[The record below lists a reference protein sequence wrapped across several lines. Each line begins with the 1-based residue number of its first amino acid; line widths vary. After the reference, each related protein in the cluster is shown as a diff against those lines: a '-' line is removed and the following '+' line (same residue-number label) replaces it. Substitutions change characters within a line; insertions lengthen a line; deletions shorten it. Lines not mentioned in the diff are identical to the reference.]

1 MKNSFLENL
10 NQGVL
15 GLKPYEPGLPL
26 EQTQKKLGLE
36 KVIKLASNENPLGP
50 SPKALDLLKG
60 QLNSFSSDLNRYPDG
75 NAYDLKEAIS
85 KKYSVDMNQI
95 TIGNGSN
102 DLIEFVS
109 RCFLGEGKKAIYS
122 QHGFAI
128 YPLAIKST
136 GAVPIKSKAKNWGHD
151 LELMKDLVDDKTKLI
166 FIASPNNPT
175 GTAKTLQEIK
185 DFLNNLP
192 EDILVF
198 LDQAYFEY
206 IEGTEFDIPFSLIDD
221 YPNLVISRSFSKAHG
236 LAALRLGFCIS
247 NPELSNYLNRV
258 RQPFNANSLALNLGK
273 IALSD
278 QEHIDKSVKIN
289 SSGMERV
296 KMAFDSFNYSYI
308 ESWGNFIS
316 FDSKQDSDEAF
327 QYFLKKGVILRSLK
341 VYEMPQ
347 HLRVSIG
354 TEEEMDFFLK
364 VLEEYEK
371 DLSKK

>member
-192 EDILVF
+192 KDILVF

-247 NPELSNYLNRV
+247 NPELSDYLNRV
-258 RQPFNANSLALNLGK
+258 RQPFNANSLALDLGK

-296 KMAFDSFNYSYI
+296 KTAFDSFNYSYI

-316 FDSKQDSDEAF
+316 FDAKQDSDNAF

>member
-10 NQGVL
+10 NSGVL

-26 EQTQKKLGLE
+26 EHTQKKLGLE
-36 KVIKLASNENPLGP
+36 KMIKLASNENPLGP
-50 SPKALDLLKG
+50 SPKALDLLQGK
-60 QLNSFSSDLNRYPDG
+60 LNSFSSELNRYPDG

-85 KKYSVDMNQI
+85 KKYDIDINQI

-128 YPLAIKST
+128 YPLAIKAT
-136 GAVPIKSKAKNWGHD
+136 GAIPVKSKAKNWGHD
-151 LELMKDLVDDKTKLI
+151 LELMSDLVDEKTKI
-166 FIASPNNPT
+166 VFIASPNNPT
-175 GTAKTLQEIK
+175 GTAKTLREIK
-185 DFLNNLP
+185 DFLENLSN
-192 EDILVF
+192 DILVF

-206 IEGTEFDIPFSLIDD
+206 IESTEFDIPFSLIKDH
-221 YPNLVISRSFSKAHG
+221 PNLVISRSFSKAHG
-236 LAALRLGFCIS
+236 LAALRLGFCVS
-247 NPELSNYLNRV
+247 NPDLSDYLNRV
-258 RQPFNANSLALNLGK
+258 RQPFNANSLALDLGK
-273 IALSD
+273 IALTD
-278 QEHIDKSVKIN
+278 QEHISKSVKIN

-296 KMAFDSFNYSYI
+296 KNAFIKLDYNFI

-316 FDSKQDSDEAF
+316 FDAKQDSDTAF
-327 QYFLKKGVILRSLK
+327 QYFLEKGVILRSLK

-354 TEEEMDFFLK
+354 TEEEMDFFLQ
-364 VLEEYEK
+364 VLEDYEK

>member
-10 NQGVL
+10 NSGVL

-26 EQTQKKLGLE
+26 EHTQKKLGLE
-36 KVIKLASNENPLGP
+36 KMIKLASNENPLGP
-50 SPKALDLLKG
+50 SPKALDLLQGK
-60 QLNSFSSDLNRYPDG
+60 LNSFSSELNRYPDG

-85 KKYSVDMNQI
+85 KKYDIDINQI
-95 TIGNGSN
+95 TIRNGSN

-128 YPLAIKST
+128 YPLAIKAT
-136 GAVPIKSKAKNWGHD
+136 GAIPVKSKAKNWGHD
-151 LELMKDLVDDKTKLI
+151 LDLMSDLVDEKTKI
-166 FIASPNNPT
+166 VFIASPNNPT
-175 GTAKTLQEIK
+175 GTAKTLKEIK
-185 DFLNNLP
+185 DFLENLSN
-192 EDILVF
+192 DILVF

-206 IEGTEFDIPFSLIDD
+206 IESTEFDIPFSLIKDH
-221 YPNLVISRSFSKAHG
+221 PNLVISRSFSKAHG
-236 LAALRLGFCIS
+236 LAALRLGFCVS
-247 NPELSNYLNRV
+247 NPDLSDYLNRV
-258 RQPFNANSLALNLGK
+258 SQPFNAHSLALDLGK
-273 IALSD
+273 IALTD
-278 QEHIDKSVKIN
+278 KEHISKSLQIN

-296 KMAFDSFNYSYI
+296 KNAFIKLDYNFI

-316 FDSKQDSDEAF
+316 FDAKQDSDTAF
-327 QYFLKKGVILRSLK
+327 QYFLEKGVILRSLK

-354 TEEEMDFFLK
+354 TEEEMDFFLQ
-364 VLEEYEK
+364 VLEDYEK

>member
-26 EQTQKKLGLE
+26 EQTQKKLGL
-36 KVIKLASNENPLGP
+36 KKIIKLASNENPLGP
-50 SPKALDLLKG
+50 SSKALDLLQEKM
-60 QLNSFSSDLNRYPDG
+60 NSFSSELNRYPDG
-75 NAYDLKEAIS
+75 NAYELKEAIS
-85 KKYSVDMNQI
+85 KRYNVDPNQV

-109 RCFLGEGKKAIYS
+109 RCFLGIGKKAIYS

-128 YPLAIKST
+128 YPLAIKAT
-136 GAVPIKSKAKNWGHD
+136 GALPIKSKAKNWGHD
-151 LELMKDLVDDKTKLI
+151 LELMSDLIDNKTKVI

-175 GTAKTLQEIK
+175 GTAKTLSEIN
-185 DFLNNLP
+185 DFLENVP

-198 LDQAYFEY
+198 LDQAYYEY
-206 IEGTEFDIPFSLIDD
+206 IEGTEFDIPFSLIND

-236 LAALRLGFCIS
+236 LAALRLGFCVS
-247 NPELSNYLNRV
+247 NPELSDYLNRV
-258 RQPFNANSLALNLGK
+258 RQPFNANTLALDLGK
-273 IALSD
+273 VALSD

-289 SSGMERV
+289 SLGMDRL
-296 KMAFDSFNYSYI
+296 KKTFTNLDYNFI

-316 FDSKQDSDEAF
+316 FDAKQDSDVAF
-327 QYFLKKGVILRSLK
+327 QYFLEKGVILRSLK

-354 TEEEMDFFLK
+354 TEEEMDFFLQ
-364 VLEEYEK
+364 VLEDYEK

>member
-10 NQGVL
+10 NSGVL

-26 EQTQKKLGLE
+26 EHTQKKLGL
-36 KVIKLASNENPLGP
+36 KKMIKLASNENPLGP
-50 SPKALDLLKG
+50 SPKALDLLQGK
-60 QLNSFSSDLNRYPDG
+60 LNSFSSELNRYPDG

-85 KKYSVDMNQI
+85 KKYDIDINQI

-128 YPLAIKST
+128 YPLAIKAT
-136 GAVPIKSKAKNWGHD
+136 GAIPVKSKAKNWGHD
-151 LELMKDLVDDKTKLI
+151 LELMSDLVDEKTKI
-166 FIASPNNPT
+166 VFIASPNNPT
-175 GTAKTLQEIK
+175 GTAKTLREIK
-185 DFLNNLP
+185 DFLENLSN
-192 EDILVF
+192 DILVF

-206 IEGTEFDIPFSLIDD
+206 VESTEFDIPFSLIKDH
-221 YPNLVISRSFSKAHG
+221 PNLVISRSFSKAHG
-236 LAALRLGFCIS
+236 LAALRLGFCVS
-247 NPELSNYLNRV
+247 NPDLSDYLNRV
-258 RQPFNANSLALNLGK
+258 RQPFNANSLALDLGK
-273 IALSD
+273 IALTD
-278 QEHIDKSVKIN
+278 QEHISKSVKIN

-296 KMAFDSFNYSYI
+296 KNAFIKFDYNFI

-316 FDSKQDSDEAF
+316 FDAKQDSDTAF

-354 TEEEMDFFLK
+354 TEEEMDFFLQ
-364 VLEEYEK
+364 VLEDYEK

>member
-15 GLKPYEPGLPL
+15 GLQPYEPGLPL
-26 EQTQKKLGLE
+26 EHTQKKLGL
-36 KVIKLASNENPLGP
+36 KKMIKLASNENPLGP
-50 SPKALDLLKG
+50 SPKALDLLQVKM
-60 QLNSFSSDLNRYPDG
+60 NSFSSELNRYPDG
-75 NAYDLKEAIS
+75 NAFDLKEAIS
-85 KKYSVDMNQI
+85 KKYNVDLNQI

-128 YPLAIKST
+128 YPLAIKAT
-136 GAVPIKSKAKNWGHD
+136 GAIPIKSKAKNWGHD
-151 LELMKDLVDDKTKLI
+151 LELMSNLVDDKTKLV

-175 GTAKTLQEIK
+175 GTAKTLTEIK
-185 DFLNNLP
+185 DFLDNLSD
-192 EDILVF
+192 DILVF

-206 IEGTEFDIPFSLIDD
+206 IEGSEFDIPFSLISDH
-221 YPNLVISRSFSKAHG
+221 PNLVISRSFSKAHG
-236 LAALRLGFCIS
+236 LAALRLGFCVS
-247 NPELSNYLNRV
+247 NPELSDYLNRV
-258 RQPFNANSLALNLGK
+258 RQPFNANSLALDLGK
-273 IALSD
+273 IALAD
-278 QEHIDKSVKIN
+278 QEHISKSIKIN
-289 SSGMERV
+289 SDGMDKV
-296 KMAFDSFNYSYI
+296 KKAFANLNYNFI

-316 FDSKQDSDEAF
+316 FDAKQDSDIAF
-327 QYFLKKGVILRSLK
+327 QYFLERGVILRSLK

-354 TEEEMDFFLK
+354 TEEEMNFFLQ
-364 VLEEYEK
+364 VLEDYEK

>member
-1 MKNSFLENL
+1 MKNLFLENL

-247 NPELSNYLNRV
+247 NPELSDYLNRV
-258 RQPFNANSLALNLGK
+258 RQPFNANSLALDLGK

-316 FDSKQDSDEAF
+316 FDAKQDSDDAF

>member
-75 NAYDLKEAIS
+75 NAYNLKEAIS

-206 IEGTEFDIPFSLIDD
+206 IEGTDFDIPFSLIDD

-258 RQPFNANSLALNLGK
+258 RQPFNANSLALDLGK

-316 FDSKQDSDEAF
+316 FDAKQDSDEAF

>member
-10 NQGVL
+10 NQGVH

-26 EQTQKKLGLE
+26 EHTQKKLGLD
-36 KVIKLASNENPLGP
+36 KMIKLASNENPLGP

-60 QLNSFSSDLNRYPDG
+60 KMNSFSSEFNRYPDG
-75 NAYDLKEAIS
+75 NAFELKEAIS
-85 KKYSVDMNQI
+85 KKYNVNLNQI

-109 RCFLGEGKKAIYS
+109 RCFLGRGKKAIYS

-128 YPLAIKST
+128 YPLAIKAT
-136 GAVPIKSKAKNWGHD
+136 GAVPVKSKAKNWGHD
-151 LELMKDLVDDKTKLI
+151 LELMSDLIDDKTKVI

-175 GTAKTLQEIK
+175 GTAKTLSEIK
-185 DFLNNLP
+185 DFLKNLP
-192 EDILVF
+192 DDILVF
-198 LDQAYFEY
+198 LDQAYYEY
-206 IEGTEFDIPFSLIDD
+206 IEGSEFDIPFSLIDD

-247 NPELSNYLNRV
+247 NPELSDYLNRV
-258 RQPFNANSLALNLGK
+258 RQPFNANSLALDLGK
-273 IALSD
+273 VALFD
-278 QEHIDKSVKIN
+278 QEHISKSVKIN
-289 SSGMERV
+289 SSGMHKV
-296 KMAFDSFNYSYI
+296 KKAFSNLNYNFI

-316 FDSKQDSDEAF
+316 FDAKQDSDLAF
-327 QYFLKKGVILRSLK
+327 QYFLEKGVILRSLK

-354 TEEEMDFFLK
+354 TEEEMDFFLR
-364 VLEEYEK
+364 VLEDYEK

>member
-26 EQTQKKLGLE
+26 EHTQKKLGLE
-36 KVIKLASNENPLGP
+36 KMIKLASNENPLGP

-60 QLNSFSSDLNRYPDG
+60 KMNSFSSELNRYPDG
-75 NAYDLKEAIS
+75 NAYELKEVIS
-85 KKYSVDMNQI
+85 KKYNVNLNQI

-128 YPLAIKST
+128 YPLAIKAT
-136 GAVPIKSKAKNWGHD
+136 GAIPVKSKAKNWGHD
-151 LELMKDLVDDKTKLI
+151 LELMSDLVDEKTKVV

-175 GTAKTLQEIK
+175 GTAKTFFEIK
-185 DFLNNLP
+185 DFLNNLS
-192 EDILVF
+192 DDVLVF
-198 LDQAYFEY
+198 LDQAYYEY
-206 IEGTEFDIPFSLIDD
+206 IESSEFDIPFSLIDD
-221 YPNLVISRSFSKAHG
+221 HPNLVISRSFSKAHG
-236 LAALRLGFCIS
+236 LAALRLGFCVS
-247 NPELSNYLNRV
+247 NPELSDYLNRV
-258 RQPFNANSLALNLGK
+258 RQPFNANSLALGLGK
-273 IALSD
+273 VAISD
-278 QEHIDKSVKIN
+278 QEHIRKSVKIN
-289 SSGMERV
+289 SSGMNRAKE
-296 KMAFDSFNYSYI
+296 AFTNLDYNFI

-316 FDSKQDSDEAF
+316 FDAKQDSDIAF
-327 QYFLKKGVILRSLK
+327 QYFLEKGVILRSLK

-354 TEEEMDFFLK
+354 TEEEMDFFLQ
-364 VLEEYEK
+364 VLEDYEK

>member
-1 MKNSFLENL
+1 MKNLFLENL

-85 KKYSVDMNQI
+85 KKYSVDVNQI

-206 IEGTEFDIPFSLIDD
+206 IEGTEFDVPFSLIDD

-247 NPELSNYLNRV
+247 NPELSDYLNRV

-296 KMAFDSFNYSYI
+296 KMAFDSFNYRYI

-316 FDSKQDSDEAF
+316 FDAKQDSDEAF

>member
-10 NQGVL
+10 NSGVL

-26 EQTQKKLGLE
+26 EHTQKKLGL
-36 KVIKLASNENPLGP
+36 KKMIKLASNENPLGP
-50 SPKALDLLKG
+50 SPKALDLLQGK
-60 QLNSFSSDLNRYPDG
+60 LNSFSSELNRYPDG

-85 KKYSVDMNQI
+85 KKYDIDINQI

-128 YPLAIKST
+128 YPLAIKAT
-136 GAVPIKSKAKNWGHD
+136 GAIPVKSKAKNWGHD
-151 LELMKDLVDDKTKLI
+151 LDLMSDLVDENTKI
-166 FIASPNNPT
+166 VFIASPNNPT
-175 GTAKTLQEIK
+175 GTAKTLREIK
-185 DFLNNLP
+185 DFLESLSN
-192 EDILVF
+192 DILVF

-206 IEGTEFDIPFSLIDD
+206 IESTEFDIPFSLIKDH
-221 YPNLVISRSFSKAHG
+221 PNLVISRSFSKAHG
-236 LAALRLGFCIS
+236 LAALRLGFCVS
-247 NPELSNYLNRV
+247 NPDLSDYLNRV
-258 RQPFNANSLALNLGK
+258 RQPFNANSLALDLGK
-273 IALSD
+273 IALTD
-278 QEHIDKSVKIN
+278 KEHISKSVQIN

-296 KMAFDSFNYSYI
+296 KNAFIKLDYNFI

-316 FDSKQDSDEAF
+316 FDAKQDSDIAF
-327 QYFLKKGVILRSLK
+327 QYFLEKGVILRSLK

-354 TEEEMDFFLK
+354 TEEEMDFFLQ
-364 VLEEYEK
+364 VLEDYEK

>member
-136 GAVPIKSKAKNWGHD
+136 GAIPIKSKAKNWGHD

-175 GTAKTLQEIK
+175 GTAKTLKEIK

-247 NPELSNYLNRV
+247 NPELSDYLNRV
-258 RQPFNANSLALNLGK
+258 RQPLNANSFALDLGK

-278 QEHIDKSVKIN
+278 QEHINKSVKIN

-296 KMAFDSFNYSYI
+296 KTAFDSFNYSYI

-316 FDSKQDSDEAF
+316 FDAKQDSDNAF

>member
-10 NQGVL
+10 NSGVL

-26 EQTQKKLGLE
+26 EHTQKKLGLE
-36 KVIKLASNENPLGP
+36 KMIKLASNENPLGP
-50 SPKALDLLKG
+50 SPKALDLLQGK
-60 QLNSFSSDLNRYPDG
+60 LNSFSSELNRYPDG

-85 KKYSVDMNQI
+85 KKYDIDVNQI

-128 YPLAIKST
+128 YPLAIKAT
-136 GAVPIKSKAKNWGHD
+136 GAIPVKSKAKNWGHD
-151 LELMKDLVDDKTKLI
+151 LELMSDLVDEKTKI
-166 FIASPNNPT
+166 VFIASPNNPT
-175 GTAKTLQEIK
+175 GTAKTLKEIK
-185 DFLNNLP
+185 DFLENLSN
-192 EDILVF
+192 DILVF

-206 IEGTEFDIPFSLIDD
+206 IESTEFDIPFSLIKDH
-221 YPNLVISRSFSKAHG
+221 PNLVISRSFSKAHG
-236 LAALRLGFCIS
+236 LAALRLGFCVS
-247 NPELSNYLNRV
+247 NPDLSNYLNRV
-258 RQPFNANSLALNLGK
+258 RQPFNANSLALDLGK
-273 IALSD
+273 IALTD
-278 QEHIDKSVKIN
+278 QEHISKSVKIN

-296 KMAFDSFNYSYI
+296 KNAFIKFDYNFI

-316 FDSKQDSDEAF
+316 FDAKQDSDTAF
-327 QYFLKKGVILRSLK
+327 QYFLEKGVILRSLK

-354 TEEEMDFFLK
+354 TEEEMDFFLQ
-364 VLEEYEK
+364 VLEDYEK

>member
-258 RQPFNANSLALNLGK
+258 RQPFNANSLALDLGK

-316 FDSKQDSDEAF
+316 FDAKQDSDEAF

>member
-1 MKNSFLENL
+1 MKNLFLENL

-316 FDSKQDSDEAF
+316 FDAKQDSDNAF

>member
-10 NQGVL
+10 NSGVL

-26 EQTQKKLGLE
+26 EHTQKKLGL
-36 KVIKLASNENPLGP
+36 KKMIKLASNENPLGP
-50 SPKALDLLKG
+50 SPKALDLLQGK
-60 QLNSFSSDLNRYPDG
+60 LNSFSSELNRYPDG

-85 KKYSVDMNQI
+85 KKYDIDINQI

-128 YPLAIKST
+128 YPLAIKAT
-136 GAVPIKSKAKNWGHD
+136 GAIPVKSKAKNWGHD
-151 LELMKDLVDDKTKLI
+151 LELMSDLVDEKTKI
-166 FIASPNNPT
+166 VFIASPNNPT
-175 GTAKTLQEIK
+175 GTAKTLREIK
-185 DFLNNLP
+185 DFLENLSN
-192 EDILVF
+192 DILVF

-206 IEGTEFDIPFSLIDD
+206 IESTEFDIPFSLIKDH
-221 YPNLVISRSFSKAHG
+221 PNLVISRSFSKAHG
-236 LAALRLGFCIS
+236 LAALRLGFCVS
-247 NPELSNYLNRV
+247 NPDLSDYLNRV
-258 RQPFNANSLALNLGK
+258 RQPFNANSLALDLGK
-273 IALSD
+273 IALTD
-278 QEHIDKSVKIN
+278 KEHISKSVQIN
-289 SSGMERV
+289 SSGMERI
-296 KMAFDSFNYSYI
+296 KNAFIKLDYNFI

-316 FDSKQDSDEAF
+316 FDAKQDSDTAF
-327 QYFLKKGVILRSLK
+327 QYFLEKGVILRSLK

-354 TEEEMDFFLK
+354 TEEEMDFFLQ
-364 VLEEYEK
+364 VLEDYEK

>member
-10 NQGVL
+10 NSGVL

-26 EQTQKKLGLE
+26 EHTQKKLGL
-36 KVIKLASNENPLGP
+36 KKMIKLASNENPLGP
-50 SPKALDLLKG
+50 SPKALDLLQGK
-60 QLNSFSSDLNRYPDG
+60 LNSFSSELNRYPDG

-85 KKYSVDMNQI
+85 KKYDIDINQI

-128 YPLAIKST
+128 YPLAIKAT
-136 GAVPIKSKAKNWGHD
+136 GAIPVKSKAKNWGHN
-151 LELMKDLVDDKTKLI
+151 LELMSDLVDEKTKI
-166 FIASPNNPT
+166 VFIASPNNPT
-175 GTAKTLQEIK
+175 GTAKTLREIK
-185 DFLNNLP
+185 DFLENLSN
-192 EDILVF
+192 DILVF

-206 IEGTEFDIPFSLIDD
+206 IESTEFDIPFSLIKDH
-221 YPNLVISRSFSKAHG
+221 PNLVISRSFSKAHG
-236 LAALRLGFCIS
+236 LAALRLGFCVS
-247 NPELSNYLNRV
+247 NPDLSDYLNRV
-258 RQPFNANSLALNLGK
+258 RQPFNANSLALDLGK
-273 IALSD
+273 IALTD
-278 QEHIDKSVKIN
+278 QEHISKSVKIN

-296 KMAFDSFNYSYI
+296 KNAFIKFDYNFI

-316 FDSKQDSDEAF
+316 FDAKQDSDTAF
-327 QYFLKKGVILRSLK
+327 QYFLEKGVILRSLK

-354 TEEEMDFFLK
+354 TEEEMDFFLQ
-364 VLEEYEK
+364 VLEDYEK
-371 DLSKK
+371 DFSKK

>member
-296 KMAFDSFNYSYI
+296 KMAFDSFNYGYI

-316 FDSKQDSDEAF
+316 FDAKQDSDEAF

-354 TEEEMDFFLK
+354 TEEEIDFFLK

>member
-36 KVIKLASNENPLGP
+36 KMIKLASNENPLGP

-206 IEGTEFDIPFSLIDD
+206 IEGTDFDIPFSLIDD

-247 NPELSNYLNRV
+247 NPELSDYLNRV

-316 FDSKQDSDEAF
+316 FDAKQDSDNAF

>member
-26 EQTQKKLGLE
+26 EHTQKKLGL
-36 KVIKLASNENPLGP
+36 KKMIKLASNENPLGP
-50 SPKALDLLKG
+50 SPKALDFLKG

-85 KKYSVDMNQI
+85 KKYSVDINQI

-136 GAVPIKSKAKNWGHD
+136 GAAPIKSKAKNWGHD
-151 LELMKDLVDDKTKLI
+151 LELMTDLLDDKTKLI

-185 DFLNNLP
+185 DFLSNLP
-192 EDILVF
+192 DDILVF

-247 NPELSNYLNRV
+247 NPELSDYLNRV
-258 RQPFNANSLALNLGK
+258 RQPFNANSLALDLGK

-289 SSGMERV
+289 LSGMERV
-296 KMAFDSFNYSYI
+296 KTAFDSYNYSYI

-316 FDSKQDSDEAF
+316 FDAKQDSDDAF

-354 TEEEMDFFLK
+354 TEEEIDFFLK
-364 VLEEYEK
+364 VFDEYEK
-371 DLSKK
+371 DFSKK

>member
-26 EQTQKKLGLE
+26 EQTQKKLGL
-36 KVIKLASNENPLGP
+36 KKIIKLASNENPLGP
-50 SPKALDLLKG
+50 SPKALDLLQEKM
-60 QLNSFSSDLNRYPDG
+60 NSFSSELNRYPDG
-75 NAYDLKEAIS
+75 NAYELKEAIS
-85 KKYSVDMNQI
+85 KRYNVDPNQV

-128 YPLAIKST
+128 YPLAIKAT
-136 GAVPIKSKAKNWGHD
+136 GALPIKSKAKNWGHD
-151 LELMKDLVDDKTKLI
+151 LELMSDLIDNKTKVI

-175 GTAKTLQEIK
+175 GTAKTLSEIN
-185 DFLNNLP
+185 DFLENVP

-198 LDQAYFEY
+198 LDQAYYEY
-206 IEGTEFDIPFSLIDD
+206 IEGTEFDIPFSLIND

-236 LAALRLGFCIS
+236 LAALRLGFCVS
-247 NPELSNYLNRV
+247 NPELSDYLNRV
-258 RQPFNANSLALNLGK
+258 RQPFNANTLALDLGK
-273 IALSD
+273 VALSD

-289 SSGMERV
+289 SLGMDRL
-296 KMAFDSFNYSYI
+296 KKTFTNLDYNFI

-316 FDSKQDSDEAF
+316 FDAKQDSDVAF
-327 QYFLKKGVILRSLK
+327 QYFLEKGVILRSLK

-354 TEEEMDFFLK
+354 TEEEMDFFLQ
-364 VLEEYEK
+364 VFEDYEK

>member
-10 NQGVL
+10 NPGVL

-26 EQTQKKLGLE
+26 EHTQKKLGLE
-36 KVIKLASNENPLGP
+36 KMIKLASNENPLGP
-50 SPKALDLLKG
+50 SPKALDLLQGKI
-60 QLNSFSSDLNRYPDG
+60 NSFSSELNRYPDG
-75 NAYDLKEAIS
+75 NAYELKQAIS
-85 KKYSVDMNQI
+85 KKYNVDAKQI

-128 YPLAIKST
+128 YPLAIKAT
-136 GAVPIKSKAKNWGHD
+136 GAIPIKSKAKNWGHD
-151 LELMKDLVDDKTKLI
+151 LELMLDLIDDKTKVV

-175 GTAKTLQEIK
+175 GTAKTLEEIK
-185 DFLNNLP
+185 NFLNSLN

-198 LDQAYFEY
+198 LDQAYYEY
-206 IEGTEFDIPFSLIDD
+206 IEGSEFDIPFSLIEDN
-221 YPNLVISRSFSKAHG
+221 PNLVISRSFSKAHG
-236 LAALRLGFCIS
+236 LAALRLGFCVS
-247 NPELSNYLNRV
+247 NPELSDYLNRV
-258 RQPFNANSLALNLGK
+258 RQPFNANSLALDLGK

-278 QEHIDKSVKIN
+278 QEHIRKSVEIN
-289 SSGMERV
+289 SSGMDRI
-296 KMAFDSFNYSYI
+296 KKAFTNLDYNFI

-316 FDSKQDSDEAF
+316 FDAKQDSDVAF
-327 QYFLKKGVILRSLK
+327 QYFLEKGVILRSLK

-354 TEEEMDFFLK
+354 TEEEMDFFLQ
-364 VLEEYEK
+364 VLEDYEK
-371 DLSKK
+371 DLFKK

>member
-1 MKNSFLENL
+1 MKNLFLENL

-85 KKYSVDMNQI
+85 KKYSVDVNQI

-247 NPELSNYLNRV
+247 NPELSDYLNRV
-258 RQPFNANSLALNLGK
+258 RQPFNANSLALDLGK

-316 FDSKQDSDEAF
+316 FDAKQDSDEAF

>member
-10 NQGVL
+10 NSGVL

-26 EQTQKKLGLE
+26 EHTQKKLGLE
-36 KVIKLASNENPLGP
+36 KMIKLASNENPLGP
-50 SPKALDLLKG
+50 SPKALDLLQGK
-60 QLNSFSSDLNRYPDG
+60 LNSFSSELNRYPDG

-85 KKYSVDMNQI
+85 KKYDIDINQI

-128 YPLAIKST
+128 YPLAIKAT
-136 GAVPIKSKAKNWGHD
+136 GAIPVKSKAKNWGHD
-151 LELMKDLVDDKTKLI
+151 LELMSDLVDEKTKI
-166 FIASPNNPT
+166 VFIASPNNPT
-175 GTAKTLQEIK
+175 GTAKTLTEIK
-185 DFLNNLP
+185 DFLENLSN
-192 EDILVF
+192 DILVF

-206 IEGTEFDIPFSLIDD
+206 IESTEFDIPFSLIKDH
-221 YPNLVISRSFSKAHG
+221 PNLVISRSFSKAHG
-236 LAALRLGFCIS
+236 LAALRLGFCVS
-247 NPELSNYLNRV
+247 NPDLSDYLNRV
-258 RQPFNANSLALNLGK
+258 RQPFNANSLALDLGK
-273 IALSD
+273 IALTD
-278 QEHIDKSVKIN
+278 QEHISKSVKIN

-296 KMAFDSFNYSYI
+296 KNAFIKFDYNFI

-316 FDSKQDSDEAF
+316 FDAKQDSDTAF
-327 QYFLKKGVILRSLK
+327 QYFLEKGVILRSLK

-354 TEEEMDFFLK
+354 TEEEMDFFLQ
-364 VLEEYEK
+364 VLEDYEK

>member
-1 MKNSFLENL
+1 MKNPFLENL

-247 NPELSNYLNRV
+247 NPELSDYLNRV
-258 RQPFNANSLALNLGK
+258 RQPFNANSLALDLGK

-316 FDSKQDSDEAF
+316 FDAKQDSDNAF

-341 VYEMPQ
+341 VYEMPH

>member
-10 NQGVL
+10 NSGVL

-26 EQTQKKLGLE
+26 EHTQKKLGL
-36 KVIKLASNENPLGP
+36 KKMIKLASNENPLGP
-50 SPKALDLLKG
+50 SPKALDLLQGK
-60 QLNSFSSDLNRYPDG
+60 LNSFSSELNRYPDG

-85 KKYSVDMNQI
+85 KKYDIDINQI

-128 YPLAIKST
+128 YPLAIKAT
-136 GAVPIKSKAKNWGHD
+136 GAIPVKSKAKNWGHD
-151 LELMKDLVDDKTKLI
+151 LDLMSDLVDENTKI
-166 FIASPNNPT
+166 VFIASPNNPT
-175 GTAKTLQEIK
+175 GTAKTLREIK
-185 DFLNNLP
+185 VFLESLSN
-192 EDILVF
+192 DILVF

-206 IEGTEFDIPFSLIDD
+206 IESTEFDIPFSLIKDH
-221 YPNLVISRSFSKAHG
+221 PNLVISRSFSKAHG
-236 LAALRLGFCIS
+236 LAALRLGFCVS
-247 NPELSNYLNRV
+247 NPDLSDYLNRV
-258 RQPFNANSLALNLGK
+258 RQPFNANSLALDLGK
-273 IALSD
+273 IALTD
-278 QEHIDKSVKIN
+278 KEHISKSVQIN

-296 KMAFDSFNYSYI
+296 KNAFIKLDYNFI

-316 FDSKQDSDEAF
+316 FDAKQDSDIAF
-327 QYFLKKGVILRSLK
+327 QYFLEKGVILRSLK

-354 TEEEMDFFLK
+354 TEEEMDFFLQ
-364 VLEEYEK
+364 VLEDYEK

>member
-1 MKNSFLENL
+1 MKNLFLENL

-151 LELMKDLVDDKTKLI
+151 LELMKDLVHDKTKLI

-247 NPELSNYLNRV
+247 NPELSDYLNRV
-258 RQPFNANSLALNLGK
+258 RQPFNANSLALDLGK

-296 KMAFDSFNYSYI
+296 KTAFDSFNYSYI

-316 FDSKQDSDEAF
+316 FDAKQDSDNAF

>member
-26 EQTQKKLGLE
+26 EHTQKKLGL
-36 KVIKLASNENPLGP
+36 KKMIKLASNENPLGP
-50 SPKALDLLKG
+50 SPKALDLLQGKM
-60 QLNSFSSDLNRYPDG
+60 NSFSSELNRYPDG
-75 NAYDLKEAIS
+75 NAYELKEAIS
-85 KKYSVDMNQI
+85 KKYSVDTNQI

-109 RCFLGEGKKAIYS
+109 RCFLGEGKNAIYS

-128 YPLAIKST
+128 YPLAIKAT
-136 GAVPIKSKAKNWGHD
+136 GAVPVKSKAKNWGHD
-151 LELMKDLVDDKTKLI
+151 LELMSNLVDDKTKLV

-175 GTAKTLQEIK
+175 GTAKTLSEIK
-185 DFLNNLP
+185 DFLDNLSD
-192 EDILVF
+192 DILVF

-206 IEGTEFDIPFSLIDD
+206 IEDSEFDIPFSLISDH
-221 YPNLVISRSFSKAHG
+221 PNLVISRSFSKAHG
-236 LAALRLGFCIS
+236 LAALRLGFCVS
-247 NPELSNYLNRV
+247 NPELSDYLNRV
-258 RQPFNANSLALNLGK
+258 RQPFNANSLALDLGK
-273 IALSD
+273 IALAD
-278 QEHIDKSVKIN
+278 QEHISKSIKIN
-289 SSGMERV
+289 SDGMDKV
-296 KMAFDSFNYSYI
+296 KKAFANLNYNFI

-316 FDSKQDSDEAF
+316 FDAKQDSDIAF
-327 QYFLKKGVILRSLK
+327 QYFLERGVILRSLK

-354 TEEEMDFFLK
+354 TEEEMNFFLQ
-364 VLEEYEK
+364 VLEDYEK

>member
-26 EQTQKKLGLE
+26 EHTQKKLGLE
-36 KVIKLASNENPLGP
+36 KMIKLASNENPLGP
-50 SPKALDLLKG
+50 SPKALDLLQGKI
-60 QLNSFSSDLNRYPDG
+60 NSFSSELNRYPDG
-75 NAYDLKEAIS
+75 NAYELKQAIS
-85 KKYSVDMNQI
+85 KKYNVDAKQI

-128 YPLAIKST
+128 YPLAIKAT
-136 GAVPIKSKAKNWGHD
+136 GAIPIKSKAKNWGHD
-151 LELMKDLVDDKTKLI
+151 LELMLDLIDDKTKVV

-175 GTAKTLQEIK
+175 GTAKTLEEIK
-185 DFLNNLP
+185 NFLNSLN

-198 LDQAYFEY
+198 LDQAYYEY
-206 IEGTEFDIPFSLIDD
+206 IEGSEFDIPFSLIEDN
-221 YPNLVISRSFSKAHG
+221 PNLVISRSFSKAHG
-236 LAALRLGFCIS
+236 LAALRLGFCVS
-247 NPELSNYLNRV
+247 NPELSDYLNRV
-258 RQPFNANSLALNLGK
+258 RQPFNANSLALDLGK

-278 QEHIDKSVKIN
+278 QEHIRKSVEIN
-289 SSGMERV
+289 SSGMDRI
-296 KMAFDSFNYSYI
+296 KKAFTNLDYNFI

-316 FDSKQDSDEAF
+316 FDAKQDSDVAF
-327 QYFLKKGVILRSLK
+327 QYFLEKGVILRSLK

-354 TEEEMDFFLK
+354 TEEEMDFFLQ
-364 VLEEYEK
+364 VLEDYEK

>member
-1 MKNSFLENL
+1 MKNLFLENL

-85 KKYSVDMNQI
+85 KKYSVDINQI

-316 FDSKQDSDEAF
+316 FDAKQDSDEAF

>member
-26 EQTQKKLGLE
+26 EQTQKKLGL
-36 KVIKLASNENPLGP
+36 KKIIKLASNENPLGP
-50 SPKALDLLKG
+50 SPKALDLLQGKM
-60 QLNSFSSDLNRYPDG
+60 NSFSSELNRYPDG
-75 NAYDLKEAIS
+75 NAYELKEAIS
-85 KKYSVDMNQI
+85 KKYNVDPNQV

-128 YPLAIKST
+128 YPLAIKAT
-136 GAVPIKSKAKNWGHD
+136 GALPIKSKAKNWGHD
-151 LELMKDLVDDKTKLI
+151 LELMSDLIDNKTKVI

-175 GTAKTLQEIK
+175 GTAKTLSEIN
-185 DFLNNLP
+185 DFLENLP

-198 LDQAYFEY
+198 LDQAYYEY

-221 YPNLVISRSFSKAHG
+221 HPNLVISRSFSKAHG
-236 LAALRLGFCIS
+236 LAALRLGFCVS
-247 NPELSNYLNRV
+247 NPELSDYLNRV
-258 RQPFNANSLALNLGK
+258 RQPFNANSLALDLGK
-273 IALSD
+273 VALSD
-278 QEHIDKSVKIN
+278 QVHIDKSVKIN
-289 SSGMERV
+289 SFGMDRL
-296 KMAFDSFNYSYI
+296 KKTFINLDYNFI

-316 FDSKQDSDEAF
+316 FDAKQDSDVAF
-327 QYFLKKGVILRSLK
+327 QYFLEKGVILRSLK

-354 TEEEMDFFLK
+354 TEEEMDFFLQ
-364 VLEEYEK
+364 VFEDYEK

>member
-10 NQGVL
+10 NSGVL

-26 EQTQKKLGLE
+26 EHTQKKLGL
-36 KVIKLASNENPLGP
+36 KKMIKLASNENPLGP
-50 SPKALDLLKG
+50 SPKALDLLQGK
-60 QLNSFSSDLNRYPDG
+60 LNSFSSELNRYPDG

-85 KKYSVDMNQI
+85 KKYDIDINQI

-128 YPLAIKST
+128 YPLAIKAT
-136 GAVPIKSKAKNWGHD
+136 GAIPVKSKAKNWGHD
-151 LELMKDLVDDKTKLI
+151 LDLMSDLVDEKTKI
-166 FIASPNNPT
+166 VFIASPNNPT
-175 GTAKTLQEIK
+175 GTAKTFREIK
-185 DFLNNLP
+185 DFLENLSN
-192 EDILVF
+192 DILVF

-206 IEGTEFDIPFSLIDD
+206 IESTEFDIPFSLIKDH
-221 YPNLVISRSFSKAHG
+221 PNLVISRSFSKAHG
-236 LAALRLGFCIS
+236 LAALRLGFCVS
-247 NPELSNYLNRV
+247 NPDLSDYLNRV
-258 RQPFNANSLALNLGK
+258 RQPFNANSLALDLGK
-273 IALSD
+273 IALTD
-278 QEHIDKSVKIN
+278 KEHISKSLQIN
-289 SSGMERV
+289 SSGMERL
-296 KMAFDSFNYSYI
+296 KSAFIKLDYNFI

-316 FDSKQDSDEAF
+316 FDAKQDSDTAF

-354 TEEEMDFFLK
+354 TEEEMDFFLQ
-364 VLEEYEK
+364 VLEDYEK